1 MHLTGEAPLGY
12 SSDLSIVMPGL
23 VPGIHVL
30 QACGGKDRGW
40 PGTGPAHDN
49 NHEVTKMAEC

>member
-40 PGTGPAHDN
+40 PGTAM
-49 NHEVTKMAEC
+49 TTIMKQRR